1 MIKPIFNIN
10 GSSPR
15 QYRDDACRVL
25 ELLQDARKAL
35 GEIAPHGRD
44 YQTCSTPGSTLSL
57 AMMEHRSRVSALEEL
72 EREIEELAMHAADAI
87 IDRRVVGDGV
97 SGE

>member
-1 MIKPIFNIN
+1 MIKPCFNVN

-15 QYRDDACRVL
+15 AYRDDACKAL

-44 YQTCSTPGSTLSL
+44 YQTLPDGAQQL
-57 AMMEHRSRVSALEEL
+57 ALALMEHRSRIASIEEV
-72 EREIEELAMHAADAI
+72 EREIEALAMHAADAI